1 MLRITGCYRPRCCF
15 VVLTAVLVSLTGRLN
30 SQQSRTPALTVYVGT
45 YADAPGHTI
54 EIADGD
60 GLFAVVDDAKY
71 PLRPAGKDE
80 FTAAGGQLV
89 SFPRDASGKVT
100 GYEQDGKFHPRG
112 GAAGAAGAAARARPR
127 PEGEGA
133 PSA

>member
-30 SQQSRTPALTVYVGT
+30 SQQSPTPALSDYVGT

-60 GLFAVVDDAKY
+60 GLFAVVDEGKY
-71 PLRPAGKDE
+71 PLGSAGVDQ
-80 FTAAGGQLV
+80 FSTMTGQLV
-89 SFPRDASGKVT
+89 TFPRGP
-100 GYEQDGKFHPRG
+100 GGG
-112 GAAGAAGAAARARPR
+112 GAGGGR
-127 PEGEGA
+127 EGEF
-133 PSA
+133 